1 MKPCEHDPGTT
12 DNART
17 RRRAAS
23 LGAVSRVRGGS
34 PRIALGVFVLS
45 LGSLLVGCGRSA
57 PNLPDR
63 VEDRPAASSPSKPA
77 AANLLTLT
85 GYVGGEKS
93 EFLRNERIR
102 AILAERYGV
111 ALNPTKAG
119 SIEMVTSLDR
129 SGMDFVWPSNDFAVE
144 LLRTHVSPGA
154 SKGHSTIRKEQIV
167 FNSPIVIYAG
177 WNIANALIR
186 EGIVEK
192 RDAGYFIV
200 RLPELLKRITEQKT
214 WKDVGLPF
222 HGKITVRCTD
232 PTRSN
237 SGSMFAGLVS
247 YALNKEEVVD
257 DQSVETVLPEIQKFF
272 ARLGFMEHSS
282 GDIFRKFIATGTT
295 NSMVVGYEN
304 QIIEFIIANAA
315 SRELIEN
322 SVCVLYPE
330 PTIWSSHPMVSLTPN
345 GDKLIEALM
354 DGQIQKL
361 AWSDHGFR
369 SGLVGVTIDPSAV
382 SLPFMPESIDSVI
395 PLPGPRAF
403 ERLLEGLKSP

>member
-1 MKPCEHDPGTT
+1 MKACEHDLGIT
-12 DNART
+12 NGART
-17 RRRAAS
+17 RCLGTTLRSVRRVA
-23 LGAVSRVRGGS
+23 LGA
-34 PRIALGVFVLS
+34 LVLS
-45 LGSLLVGCGRSA
+45 LGSLLAGCGRGA

-63 VEDRPAASSPSKPA
+63 IEDRPAASSPSKPA

-93 EFLRNERIR
+93 EFLRNEKIR

-144 LLRTHVSPGA
+144 LLRTRGSPGT
-154 SKGHSTIRKEQIV
+154 SKGTIRKEQIV

-222 HGKITVRCTD
+222 HGKMTVRCTD

-330 PTIWSSHPMVSLTPN
+330 PTIWSSHPIVSLTPN
-345 GDKLIEALM
+345 GDRLIEALM
-354 DGQIQKL
+354 DERIQKL